1 MLYSQVQDAELIERY
16 ASGDER
22 AFEALMRRHGDAVFA
37 AILAKVKD
45 HAVADDLVQEVWI
58 KFIHTLKAGDY
69 TEAGKFAAWIH
80 RVARNATMDYFRRQ
94 QRSPLAHYDHFE
106 SATDGVADEA
116 LNVEE
121 RAVAAQWMQDAHEAV
136 QRLPADQKLVL
147 ELRLHAGLS
156 FKEIAE
162 ETGVGI
168 NTALGRMRYAVANLR
183 RMLRVEI
190 PN

>member
-1 MLYSQVQDAELIERY
+1 M
-16 ASGDER
+16 
-22 AFEALMRRHGDAVFA
+22 
-37 AILAKVKD
+37 
-45 HAVADDLVQEVWI
+45 
-58 KFIHTLKAGDY
+58 
-69 TEAGKFAAWIH
+69 
-80 RVARNATMDYFRRQ
+80 
-94 QRSPLAHYDHFE
+94 
-106 SATDGVADEA
+106 ADEA

-121 RAVAAQWMQDAHEAV
+121 RAVAQQWMLDAHEAV

-147 ELRLHAGLS
+147 ELRLHSGLS

>member
-1 MLYSQVQDAELIERY
+1 MLYSHVQDAELIERY

-37 AILAKVKD
+37 AILSKVKD
-45 HAVADDLVQEVWI
+45 QDVADDLFQEVWI
-58 KFIHTLKAGDY
+58 KFIHSVKSGDY
-69 TEAGKFAAWIH
+69 AESGKFAAWIH

-94 QRSPLAHYDHFE
+94 QRSPLARFDHLE
-106 SATDGVADEA
+106 SVGDGVADEA

-121 RAVAAQWMQDAHEAV
+121 RAVAQQWMLDAHEAV

-147 ELRLHAGLS
+147 ELRLHSGLS

>member
-1 MLYSQVQDAELIERY
+1 MLYSEIQDAELITRY

-22 AFEALMRRHGDAVFA
+22 AFEVLMRRHGDPLFA
-37 AILAKVKD
+37 AIVSKVKD
-45 HAVADDLVQEVWI
+45 RDVADDIFQDVWI
-58 KFIHTLKAGDY
+58 KFIHSVKTGDY
-69 TEAGKFAAWIH
+69 AESGKFAAWIH
-80 RVARNATMDYFRRQ
+80 RVARNATMDFFRKQ
-94 QRSPLAHYDHFE
+94 QRSPVSNSDHMDLA
-106 SATDGVADEA
+106 SDGIADEA
-116 LNVEE
+116 LNAEE
-121 RAVAAQWMQDAHEAV
+121 RAVAVQWMLDAQEAV

-147 ELRLHAGLS
+147 ELRLQSGLS

-183 RMLRVEI
+183 RMLHVEI

>member
-22 AFEALMRRHGDAVFA
+22 AFEVLMRRHGDAVFA
-37 AILAKVKD
+37 AILSKVKD
-45 HAVADDLVQEVWI
+45 QDVADDLFQEVWI
-58 KFIHTLKAGDY
+58 KFIHTLKAGYY
-69 TEAGKFAAWIH
+69 TEAGKFGAWIH

-94 QRSPLAHYDHFE
+94 QRSPLARYDQME

-121 RAVAAQWMQDAHEAV
+121 RAVAQQWMLDAHEAV

-156 FKEIAE
+156 FREIAE

>member
-37 AILAKVKD
+37 AILGKVKD
-45 HAVADDLVQEVWI
+45 QDVADDLFQEVWI
-58 KFIHTLKAGDY
+58 KFIHSVKSGDY
-69 TEAGKFAAWIH
+69 AESGKFAAWIH

-94 QRSPLAHYDHFE
+94 QRSPLARFDHLE
-106 SATDGVADEA
+106 SVGDGVADEA

-121 RAVAAQWMQDAHEAV
+121 RAVAQQWMLDAHEAV

-147 ELRLHAGLS
+147 ELRLHSGLS